1 MTFPYTYVIYFDNF
15 SYFKI
20 TFLGLECCSV
30 VEHLQVGLIPST
42 ARNNKKITFENILK
56 QSSGITT
63 NNSRKFTIIMA
74 WAVLLEKKCPR
85 LEWKG
90 M

>member
-63 NNSRKFTIIMA
+63 NDSRRDKIYNNNGMGCTPG
-74 WAVLLEKKCPR
+74 EKMP
-85 LEWKG
+85 
-90 M
+90 

>member
-1 MTFPYTYVIYFDNF
+1 
-15 SYFKI
+15 
-20 TFLGLECCSV
+20 
-30 VEHLQVGLIPST
+30 VGLIPST